1 MMIPRKSLP
10 VVELRQELSRLNGQS
25 GDTDAVVDFLL
36 RESLLDATHVRAW
49 AVVRAVNGL
58 MAEGYGKIEAM
69 DRVAEQMA
77 LSFFTVRKYIYT
89 TYK

>member
-1 MMIPRKSLP
+1 MPEKSLP
-10 VVELRQELSRLNGQS
+10 VEALRQALGKLNGPN
-25 GDTDAVVDFLL
+25 GDTDAVVDWLL

-49 AVVRAVNGL
+49 AVRGAVDRL
-58 MAEGYGKIEAM
+58 LAEGYSKLDAM
-69 DRVAEQMA
+69 EVVAEQMA